1 MDLTGPSARRA
12 PRTAQGFFEGRPPAL
27 VYVLGVTFAAAVGI
41 VEYATGAKLT
51 LALFSLMPVVL
62 VTWNLGGRAG
72 GAIAVF
78 STTAIV
84 GADVLVKRDLGVA
97 LYWDGAVQLVVLL
110 FVVWILVTLRRAL
123 GAQEVRLGVEL
134 LAGDELRHLNAVKDT
149 LLHAVSHDLKGPL
162 TVVLGAMQTLRR
174 EAQLELTPEEL
185 ESLYTMIEG
194 SGRKM
199 DRLLDDLLDLDRL
212 DRQQLQPDREPTDVG
227 ELARRVAR
235 ESTSLAGHPVRVDAD
250 DVLVDVDAGKV
261 ERIIENLLV
270 NAAKHTPP
278 ATPVRVRV
286 TARADGIELAVE
298 DEGPGIPQDLRIVL
312 FDAFRQGPNAGGKGV
327 GIGLS
332 LVKRFAELHGGSAS
346 VEDRVGGGA
355 RFVVWLPGGVSD
367 APSAGKEGRLRVVG
381 GQS

>member
-1 MDLTGPSARRA
+1 MDPTGPSATRTPRA
-12 PRTAQGFFEGRPPAL
+12 TQSFFEGRPPAL
-27 VYVLGVTFAAAVGI
+27 VYALGGTFAVAVGV
-41 VEYATGAKLT
+41 VEYATGARLA

-72 GAIAVF
+72 GAIAAL
-78 STTAIV
+78 STAAVI
-84 GADVLVKRDLGVA
+84 GADLLVTRDLGVA
-97 LYWDGAVQLVVLL
+97 PYWDGAMQLVVLL
-110 FVVWILVTLRRAL
+110 FVVSILVTLRRAL
-123 GAQEVRLGVEL
+123 EAQEARLDVER
-134 LAGDELRHLNAVKDT
+134 LAGDDLRQLNAVKDT
-149 LLHAVSHDLKGPL
+149 LLHAVSHDIKGPL
-162 TVVLGAMQTLRR
+162 AVVLGAMQTLRR
-174 EAQLELTPEEL
+174 EAQLELTPAECD
-185 ESLYTMIEG
+185 SLYTMIEE

-199 DRLLDDLLDLDRL
+199 DRMLDDLLDLDRL
-212 DRQQLQPDREPTDVG
+212 DRGQLQPDREPTDIG

-250 DVLVDVDAGKV
+250 GVLVDVDAGKV

-278 ATPVRVRV
+278 ATPIRVRL

-298 DEGPGIPQDLRIVL
+298 DEGPGIPEELRTVL

-355 RFVVWLPGGVSD
+355 RFVVWLPGAVSK
-367 APSAGKEGRLRVVG
+367 ASSSGNEGRLRVVG